1 MEVQTKNHQLNSELI
16 LYDSSC
22 SSLTVHTITLSL
34 TKQDDNIIECHLTFC
49 ITCELY
55 QRIETEALFN
65 LKPELSTP
73 LSNGDFQPSPDIQ
86 IEAILK
92 PDLLPLLL
100 ENATNADEAAA
111 YILEL
116 SQQQPGLTS
125 ETEKNNKLFKNPK
138 SPYSLLYTESWLAL
152 SVKQQQ
158 ESGETGYRTFWSY
171 VSPQTLTG
179 EAASSE
185 QISESITNFFQ
196 DLVSDSLNITAKEFA
211 NETIGAISN
220 FFQELT
226 QDTPEDNTSTQPIFQ
241 AIINFLTQDDW
252 PFTKIQG
259 KLALRLGFQGKNGKW
274 NCYAEAREEEEQFVF
289 YSICPQNAS
298 ESQHMAI
305 AEFITRANFGIVIG
319 NFEMDFNDGEIR
331 YKTSI
336 DVEGDRVS
344 FALIKQLVYANIAT
358 MDEYLPDIMSVIS
371 GDVSTEKA
379 INQIELTPDIPPD
392 SEEQEQLLSV
402 VPAENQQNLA
412 VNPSPQAEIQ
422 QEPEKQPHILAK
434 LTPDE
439 IGQLHQALQMLEP
452 YQRKQTQEIIEKV
465 KRLII
470 TRLGNLGTEVFDE
483 AFSFFTKVKFPG
495 IILKLIQRYAKM
507 AGRTRLFIQQLKDRA
522 KQSGEPFDNSE
533 INLAIEDLEKLF
545 AKIDKRLEEL
555 PTDKLLGDKEL
566 IYLLEI
572 EQFNEQLAFFE
583 RLIKNLSEN
592 PDPGLASTP

>member
-1 MEVQTKNHQLNSELI
+1 MEAKTENHQLDSELI
-16 LYDSSC
+16 LHESLS
-22 SSLTVHTITLSL
+22 SSLTVDAIALSL
-34 TKQDDNIIECHLTFC
+34 TRKNGEIIDCHLTFC
-49 ITCELY
+49 VTQELY
-55 QRIETEALFN
+55 HRIETEALFN
-65 LKPELSTP
+65 LKPEVRTP

-100 ENATNADEAAA
+100 ENATNANQAVS
-111 YILEL
+111 YLLKL
-116 SQQQPGLTS
+116 SQQPKLTS
-125 ETEKNNKLFKNPK
+125 ETEKNNKLFENPK
-138 SPYSLLYTESWLAL
+138 SPYSLLSTESWLAL

-185 QISESITNFFQ
+185 QISEGITNFFQ
-196 DLVSDSLNITAKEFA
+196 DLVSDSLNISAKEFA
-211 NETIGAISN
+211 NETIGVISN
-220 FFQELT
+220 FFQELI

-241 AIINFLTQDDW
+241 ALVNFFTQDDW

-259 KLALRLGFQGKNGKW
+259 KLALRLGFQGENGKW
-274 NCYAEAREEEEQFVF
+274 DCYAAAREEQERFVF
-289 YSICPQNAS
+289 YSICPQNAP
-298 ESQHMAI
+298 ESQRMAI

-336 DVEGDRVS
+336 DVEGDRLS

-358 MDEYLPDIMSVIS
+358 MDEYLPEIMSVIS
-371 GDVSTEKA
+371 GDIRTEKA
-379 INQIELTPDIPPD
+379 INQIELTPDIPQA
-392 SEEQEQLLSV
+392 SEEQEPLLSV

-412 VNPSPQAEIQ
+412 VNPSPQPEIQ
-422 QEPEKQPHILAK
+422 QEPKKQPHILAR
-434 LTPDE
+434 LTPEE
-439 IGQLHQALQMLEP
+439 IGKLHQALQMLEP
-452 YQRKQTQEIIEKV
+452 YQRKQTQEIKEKV
-465 KRLII
+465 KKLII

-483 AFSFFTKVKFPG
+483 ASTFFTKVKFPG

-507 AGRTRLFIQQLKDRA
+507 AGRTKLFIEQLKDKV
-522 KQSGEPFDNSE
+522 KQYREPLDNSD

-555 PTDKLLGDKEL
+555 PTDKLLGEKEL

-583 RLIKNLSEN
+583 RLIKNLPEN
-592 PDPGLASTP
+592 PASE